1 MKQGEVQ
8 MDFTKQTNTLSQR
21 KTLFEVTAEQP
32 VDCDITLPEYFPDAV
47 RVLKCSLTPRI
58 TAVQGAADRITAEGS
73 ALLRILYVS
82 EENTVRCFE
91 QNIPFSKYAEGAVPP
106 QACVCATA
114 KTEYV
119 NCRVQSPR
127 RLDIH
132 GSICISFCA
141 YGKSDS
147 VFLCNSAGGG
157 VQMRKKTV
165 SCTNLLGC
173 TEKLFRLS
181 ETLELGGAKPSIA
194 QIVKCEATA
203 LLEDVKPVTNKALI
217 KGELILRTLYIAD
230 DDTGSLEQMEHSLP
244 ISQITEA
251 DGAEEGCVTD
261 CVLTVSSV
269 EIAAKTDATGALR
282 LLDASVCICAKL
294 QFFEEC
300 ETDIVLDAYSTLYAL
315 EQKKQNFAFQHILDK
330 CTDTYLCRSN
340 IDTASLGLQQVADV
354 TCTGLTQ
361 KSAVADGTLS
371 VEGTVSVGILYM
383 DRERQWG
390 YTERNFDY
398 TYKRAT
404 AASGENLQCTP
415 HITLCGIA
423 FVLGADGA
431 LEVRAELDISAIIF
445 SVQTQAITADI
456 TLDTESQKRQSYAAL
471 TIYFAR
477 EGESVWEIARRYN
490 TTAEAILTQNALDGD
505 TLTQNCKLLIPRV

>member
-1 MKQGEVQ
+1 

-21 KTLFEVTAEQP
+21 KTLFTQTAEQP

-58 TAVQGAADRITAEGS
+58 TAVQGATDRVSAEGS

-82 EENTVRCFE
+82 EENTIRCFE
-91 QNIPFSKYAEGAVPP
+91 QNIPFSKYAEGAVPA
-106 QACVCATA
+106 QACVSATA

-132 GSICISFCA
+132 GSICISFSA

-147 VFLCNSAGGG
+147 VFLCDSTGGG
-157 VQMRKKTV
+157 VQMRKKAV
-165 SCTNLLGC
+165 ACTNLRGC

-181 ETLELGGAKPSIA
+181 ETLELGSAKPSIA

-217 KGELILRTLYIAD
+217 KGELLLRTLYIAD

-244 ISQITEA
+244 ISQIMEA
-251 DGAEEGCVTD
+251 DGAEEGCTTD
-261 CVLTVSSV
+261 CALTVSSV

-282 LLDASVCICAKL
+282 LLDASICVCAKL
-294 QFFEEC
+294 QFFEDC
-300 ETDIVLDAYSTLYAL
+300 ETNIVLDAYSTLYTL
-315 EQKKQNFAFQHILDK
+315 EQKKQNFAFQRILDK
-330 CTDTYLCRSN
+330 CTDTYLCRGN
-340 IDTASLGLQQVADV
+340 LDTANLNIQQVADV
-354 TCTGLTQ
+354 TCLGLTQ
-361 KSAVADGTLS
+361 KCTVADSALS
-371 VEGTVSVGILYM
+371 IEGAMTVGILYM
-383 DRERQWG
+383 DRESQWG

-398 TYKRAT
+398 TYKRA
-404 AASGENLQCTP
+404 AVSSGEDLQCTP

-423 FVLGADGA
+423 FVLGGDGN
-431 LEVRAELDISAIIF
+431 LEVRAELDISAVIF
-445 SVQTQAITADI
+445 STQTQAITADI
-456 TLDTESQKRQSYAAL
+456 TLDTENQKRQSYAAL

-477 EGESVWEIARRYN
+477 EGESVWDIARRYN
-490 TTAEAILTQNALDGD
+490 TTADAILAQNALDGD

>member
-1 MKQGEVQ
+1 
-8 MDFTKQTNTLSQR
+8 MDFTKQTNTLSRRQ
-21 KTLFEVTAEQP
+21 TLLEATAEQP

-47 RVLKCSLTPRI
+47 RVLKCNLTPRI
-58 TAVQGAADRITAEGS
+58 TAVQGAADRVTAEGS

-91 QNIPFSKYAEGAVPP
+91 QNVAFVKYAEGTVPTA
-106 QACVCATA
+106 ACVSATA

-132 GSICISFCA
+132 GSICIAFSVYEKADTSFICA
-141 YGKSDS
+141 G
-147 VFLCNSAGGG
+147 AGDG

-173 TEKLFRLS
+173 AEKLFRLG
-181 ETLELGGAKPSIA
+181 ETVELGSAKPSIA

-203 LLEDVKPVTNKALI
+203 LLEDVKPVTGKVLI

-230 DDTGSLEQMEHSLP
+230 DDTGSLEMMEHSLP

-261 CVLTVSSV
+261 CALTVSSV

-282 LLDASVCICAKL
+282 LLDASICICAKL
-294 QFFEEC
+294 QFFGDM
-300 ETDIVLDAYSTLYAL
+300 ETDIVLDAYSTLYPL
-315 EQKKQNFAFQHILDK
+315 ELKKQTVELRHICDK
-330 CTDTYLCRSN
+330 CTDTYLCRGN
-340 IDTASLGLQQVADV
+340 LDIASLGMQQVSDV
-354 TCTGLTQ
+354 TCVGFTQ
-361 KSAVADGTLS
+361 KAAVADGTLT
-371 VEGTVSVGILYM
+371 VEGTVTVGILYL
-383 DRERQWG
+383 DRERQWS

-398 TYKRAT
+398 IYKRVT

-415 HITLCGIA
+415 HITLSGIG
-423 FVLGADGA
+423 FVLNGESA
-431 LEVRAELDISAIIF
+431 LEVRAELDISAVIF
-445 SVQTQAITADI
+445 SVQTQQITADI
-456 TLDTESQKRQSYAAL
+456 LLDTENQKRQTQAAM
-471 TIYFAR
+471 TIYVAQA
-477 EGESVWEIARRYN
+477 GESVWDIACRYN
-490 TTAEAILTQNALDGD
+490 TTAEAILTQNALGGD
-505 TLTQNCKLLIPRV
+505 TLTENRKLLIPRV